1 MKEKDAELL
10 VVSQMLERFRGE
22 KLAFENVIV
31 IHASERVTSFYG
43 KEDASAL
50 RLRLHSLSFL
60 LIEEGTIEI
69 RIDYSPYLLRANDFI
84 IITPAHL
91 LEVIH
96 RENKFEGKVVILTE
110 SFINELLTQGNTT
123 VIDQLI
129 NIRNSPVFHI
139 EKAGTT
145 RINNAI
151 SRIENCINDAT
162 HLYHSFMV
170 RNAVMAFLMES
181 GNLVYTPISK
191 GTAATNSS
199 RQEQLY
205 RQFLQLLSLNC
216 KQHHDV
222 SFYAEKVCVSPQY
235 LSRICKSCSAK
246 TAAQWIDDA
255 LLTEALML
263 LQDNDLSIQE
273 ISERLYFPDQSAF
286 GKFFKRHKAQSPG
299 SFRRKRDEKIKSA

>member
-1 MKEKDAELL
+1 MKEKDAEQL
-10 VVSQMLERFRGE
+10 VVSQMLERFRGD
-22 KLAFENVIV
+22 KLTFDNVIV
-31 IHASERVTSFYG
+31 IRASERVTSFYG

-69 RIDYSPYLLRANDFI
+69 RIDYSPYELRPNDFI

-96 RENKFEGKVVILTE
+96 RENRFEGKVVILTE

-139 EKAGTT
+139 EQKETT
-145 RINNAI
+145 RLNSAIN
-151 SRIENCINDAT
+151 RIENCIKDTT

-181 GNLVYTPISK
+181 GNIACAPTTK
-191 GTAATNSS
+191 AMATVNHN
-199 RQEQLY
+199 RQEHLY

-216 KQHHDV
+216 KQHHGV
-222 SFYAEKVCVSPQY
+222 SFYAEKICISPQY
-235 LSRICKSCSAK
+235 LSRICKTCSAK

-255 LLTEALML
+255 ILTEALML

-286 GKFFKRHKAQSPG
+286 GKFFKRHKAISPG
-299 SFRRKRDEKIKSA
+299 SFRRKRDETIKSA